1 MDEAS
6 LDVVARVLVKVL
18 RPQLAVGLVAC
29 EHVVDGDEHGMADSD
44 DRPTFATARRNATK
58 LGRQV
63 GVLRPAGDVGY
74 LGQCAPQPRVATAC
88 PPTEAS
94 TAPLGIARAHPPPRT
109 PLPATAAPPPIH

>member
-44 DRPTFATARRNATK
+44 DRPTFATARRKATK

-74 LGQCAPQPRVATAC
+74 LGQCAPQPRAPPAC

-94 TAPLGIARAHPPPRT
+94 TPALPSPRAHPLPRSPHT
-109 PLPATAAPPPIH
+109 AYPQPA